1 MKDTILIVDDEL
13 NIRNGLVQAVEMEGY
28 EGIAAAD
35 GEEAWKIINS
45 REIDMVITDLRM
57 PGLDGSSLLKKI
69 YSSYPTLPVVVLTGH
84 GTIEDAVTAMQNG
97 AVDFLTKPVNL
108 NHLFVLIKK
117 SLSSRDMARKNEELQ
132 KELDR
137 LKGNNTYSQMVG
149 KSQAVQRLLDTIQ
162 QIAPSKA
169 SVLITG
175 ESGVGK
181 EVVANAIVSY
191 SDRAK
196 KPFIKVHCAALNENL
211 LESELFGHVKG
222 AFTGAISETRGRF
235 EQADGGTIF
244 LDEIGEINQSTQ
256 IKLLRVLQEHEFE
269 KVGGEKTV
277 KVDVRVI
284 AATNK
289 NLEKEMKEGRFREDL
304 YYRLNVVRL
313 EVPPLRDRKDDIP
326 LLAMHFLNM
335 YSKENN
341 KNIEGFTNS
350 ARSALYNYEWPGNIR
365 ELSNCIESAVVMC
378 RTNLID
384 LNDLPIN
391 ISRSPRNDAIAI
403 PLGSTME
410 EAEKLIITST
420 LAWCGGNKTKT
431 ADVLN
436 LGRKTVQRKL
446 EEYGK

>member
-1 MKDTILIVDDEL
+1 MKSTILIVDDEL

-28 EGIAAAD
+28 EGIPAAD
-35 GEEAWKIINS
+35 GEEAWNIINS

-117 SLSSRDMARKNEELQ
+117 SLASRDMVRKNEELQ
-132 KELDR
+132 SELDR
-137 LKGNNTYSQMVG
+137 LKRGNSYSSMVG

-191 SDRAK
+191 SDRANR
-196 KPFIKVHCAALNENL
+196 PFIKVHCAALNENL

-222 AFTGAISETRGRF
+222 AFTGAVSETRGRF

-244 LDEIGEINQSTQ
+244 LDEIGEISQSTQ

-277 KVDVRVI
+277 KVDVRVL
-284 AATNK
+284 AATNR
-289 NLEKEMKEGRFREDL
+289 NLEQEMKEGRFREDL

-313 EVPPLRDRKDDIP
+313 EVPPLRDRKEDIP
-326 LLAMHFLNM
+326 LLAMHFLNK
-335 YSKENN
+335 YSEENK

-350 ARSALYNYEWPGNIR
+350 ARSALFNYEWPGNIR
-365 ELSNCIESAVVMC
+365 ELGNCIESAVVMC
-378 RTNLID
+378 RGNLID
-384 LNDLPIN
+384 LNDLPVN
-391 ISRSPRNDAIAI
+391 ISRSPKTDEITI

-431 ADVLN
+431 ADVLG

>member
-1 MKDTILIVDDEL
+1 VKSTILIVDDEV

-35 GEEAWKIINS
+35 GEEAWNIINS

-69 YSSYPTLPVVVLTGH
+69 YASYPTLPVVVLTGH

-117 SLSSRDMARKNEELQ
+117 SLSARDMVRKNEELQ
-132 KELDR
+132 SELDR
-137 LKGNNTYSQMVG
+137 LKRGNSYSSMVG

-191 SDRAK
+191 SDRANR
-196 KPFIKVHCAALNENL
+196 PFIKVHCAALNENL

-222 AFTGAISETRGRF
+222 AFTGAVSETRGRF

-244 LDEIGEINQSTQ
+244 LDEIGEISQSTQ

-277 KVDVRVI
+277 KVDVRVL
-284 AATNK
+284 AATNR

-313 EVPPLRDRKDDIP
+313 EVPPLRERKDDIP
-326 LLAMHFLNM
+326 LLAMHFLNK
-335 YSKENN
+335 YAQENN

-350 ARSALYNYEWPGNIR
+350 ARSALFNYEWPGNIR
-365 ELSNCIESAVVMC
+365 ELGNCIESAVVMC
-378 RTNLID
+378 RSNLID
-384 LNDLPIN
+384 LNDLPVN
-391 ISRSPRNDAIAI
+391 ISRSPRTDEITI

-420 LAWCGGNKTKT
+420 LAFCGGNKTKT
-431 ADVLN
+431 ADVLG

>member
-1 MKDTILIVDDEL
+1 MKSTILIVDDEV

-28 EGIAAAD
+28 EGIPAAD
-35 GEEAWKIINS
+35 GEEAWNIINS

-117 SLSSRDMARKNEELQ
+117 SLSARDMVRKNEELQ
-132 KELDR
+132 NELDR
-137 LKGNNTYSQMVG
+137 LKKGTTYSSMVG

-191 SDRAK
+191 SDRSNR
-196 KPFIKVHCAALNENL
+196 PFIKVHCAALNENL

-244 LDEIGEINQSTQ
+244 LDEIGEISQSTQ

-277 KVDVRVI
+277 KVDVRVL
-284 AATNK
+284 AATNR
-289 NLEKEMKEGRFREDL
+289 NLEQEMKEGRFREDL

-313 EVPPLRDRKDDIP
+313 EVPPLRDRKEDIP
-326 LLAMHFLNM
+326 LLAMHFLNK
-335 YSKENN
+335 YAKENN

-350 ARSALYNYEWPGNIR
+350 ARSALFNYEWPGNIR
-365 ELSNCIESAVVMC
+365 ELGNCIESAVVMC
-378 RTNLID
+378 RGNLID
-384 LNDLPIN
+384 LNDLPVN
-391 ISRSPRNDAIAI
+391 ISRSPRTDEITV

-431 ADVLN
+431 ADVLG

>member
-222 AFTGAISETRGRF
+222 AFTGAISETHGRF

-384 LNDLPIN
+384 LNDLPMN

>member
-1 MKDTILIVDDEL
+1 MKDIILIVDDEL

-28 EGIAAAD
+28 EGIPAAD
-35 GEEAWKIINS
+35 GEEAWNIINS

-97 AVDFLTKPVNL
+97 AIDFLTKPVNL

-117 SLSSRDMARKNEELQ
+117 SLSSRDMIRKNEELQ

-137 LKGNNTYSQMVG
+137 LKGNNTYSSMVG

-191 SDRAK
+191 SDRSK

-222 AFTGAISETRGRF
+222 AYTGAISDTRGRF

-289 NLEKEMKEGRFREDL
+289 DLEKEMKEGRFREDL

-365 ELSNCIESAVVMC
+365 ELGNCIESAVVMC

-384 LNDLPIN
+384 LNDLPVN
-391 ISRSPRNDAIAI
+391 ISRSPRNDAITI

>member
-384 LNDLPIN
+384 LNDLPMN

-403 PLGSTME
+403 PLGSTMG

>member
-1 MKDTILIVDDEL
+1 MKSTILIVDDEV

-35 GEEAWKIINS
+35 GEEAWNIINS

-69 YSSYPTLPVVVLTGH
+69 YASYPTLPVVVLTGH

-117 SLSSRDMARKNEELQ
+117 SLSARDMVRKNEELQ
-132 KELDR
+132 SELDR
-137 LKGNNTYSQMVG
+137 LKRGNSYSSMVG

-191 SDRAK
+191 SDRANR
-196 KPFIKVHCAALNENL
+196 PFIKVHCAALNENL

-222 AFTGAISETRGRF
+222 AFTGAVSETRGRF

-244 LDEIGEINQSTQ
+244 LDEIGEISQSTQ

-277 KVDVRVI
+277 KVDVRVL
-284 AATNK
+284 AATNR

-313 EVPPLRDRKDDIP
+313 EVPPLRERKDDIP
-326 LLAMHFLNM
+326 LLAMHFLNK
-335 YSKENN
+335 YAQENN

-350 ARSALYNYEWPGNIR
+350 ARSALFNYEWPGNIR
-365 ELSNCIESAVVMC
+365 ELGNCIESAVVMC
-378 RTNLID
+378 RSNLID
-384 LNDLPIN
+384 LNDLPVN
-391 ISRSPRNDAIAI
+391 ISRSPRTDEITI

-420 LAWCGGNKTKT
+420 LAFCGGNKTKT
-431 ADVLN
+431 ADVLG

>member
-45 REIDMVITDLRM
+45 REIGMVITDLRM

-117 SLSSRDMARKNEELQ
+117 SISSRDMARKNEELQ

-384 LNDLPIN
+384 LNDLPMN

>member
-350 ARSALYNYEWPGNIR
+350 ARNALYNYEWPGNIR

-384 LNDLPIN
+384 LNDLPMN

>member
-28 EGIAAAD
+28 EGIPAAD

-97 AVDFLTKPVNL
+97 AIDFLTKPVNL

-117 SLSSRDMARKNEELQ
+117 SLSSRDMIRKNEELQ

-222 AFTGAISETRGRF
+222 AYTGAISETRGRF

-289 NLEKEMKEGRFREDL
+289 DLEKEMKEGRFREDL

-326 LLAMHFLNM
+326 LLSMHFLNM

-391 ISRSPRNDAIAI
+391 ISRSPRNDAITI

>member
-384 LNDLPIN
+384 LNDLPMN

>member
-1 MKDTILIVDDEL
+1 MKNTILIVDDEL

-269 KVGGEKTV
+269 KVGGEKTF

-384 LNDLPIN
+384 LNDLPMN

>member
-1 MKDTILIVDDEL
+1 VKSTILIVDDEL

-28 EGIAAAD
+28 EGIPAAD
-35 GEEAWKIINS
+35 GEEAWNIINS

-117 SLSSRDMARKNEELQ
+117 SLASRDMVRKNEELQ
-132 KELDR
+132 SELDR
-137 LKGNNTYSQMVG
+137 LKRGNSYSSMVG

-191 SDRAK
+191 SDRANR
-196 KPFIKVHCAALNENL
+196 PFIKVHCAALNENL

-222 AFTGAISETRGRF
+222 AFTGAVSETRGRF

-244 LDEIGEINQSTQ
+244 LDEIGEISQSTQ

-277 KVDVRVI
+277 KVDVRVL
-284 AATNK
+284 AATNR
-289 NLEKEMKEGRFREDL
+289 NLEQEMKEGRFREDL

-313 EVPPLRDRKDDIP
+313 EVPPLRDRKEDIP
-326 LLAMHFLNM
+326 LLAMHFLNK
-335 YSKENN
+335 YSEENK

-350 ARSALYNYEWPGNIR
+350 ARSALFNYEWPGNIR
-365 ELSNCIESAVVMC
+365 ELGNCIESAVVMC
-378 RTNLID
+378 RGNLID
-384 LNDLPIN
+384 LNDLPVN
-391 ISRSPRNDAIAI
+391 ISRSPKTDEITI

-431 ADVLN
+431 ADVLG

>member
-1 MKDTILIVDDEL
+1 MKDIILIVDDEL

-28 EGIAAAD
+28 EGIPAAD
-35 GEEAWKIINS
+35 GEEAWNIINS

-97 AVDFLTKPVNL
+97 AIDFLTKPVNL

-117 SLSSRDMARKNEELQ
+117 SLSSRDMIRKNEELQ

-137 LKGNNTYSQMVG
+137 LKGNNTYSSMVG

-191 SDRAK
+191 SDRSK

-222 AFTGAISETRGRF
+222 AYTGAISDTRGRF

-289 NLEKEMKEGRFREDL
+289 DLEKEMKEGRFREDL

-365 ELSNCIESAVVMC
+365 ELGNCIESAVVMC

-384 LNDLPIN
+384 LNDLPMN
-391 ISRSPRNDAIAI
+391 ISRSPRNDAITI

>member
-35 GEEAWKIINS
+35 GEEAWNIINS

-384 LNDLPIN
+384 LNDLPMN